1 MADHI
6 VVPRERQGIE
16 LDEFLCLLYPLLNKG
31 FLRRQVRDGNVLLDG
46 QPTLPSQHLRSDQ
59 VVSIELDEDA
69 ADLPEPPV
77 APTLELAVL
86 FEDDEVLVVEKPA
99 GLAVEP
105 ERWERGNAC
114 LSGGLLQLALQRA
127 DLELEG
133 PDQPSEGLGFR
144 PRIVHRID
152 KETSGAVLV
161 AKTLEAERRLR
172 EAFASRA
179 VDKQYLALVE
189 GEYPLADGEE
199 VLIDRPIGP
208 DLRKS
213 GRMRIDEGSGK
224 ASQTRVR
231 VEERYAGFTLLRC
244 EPVTGRTHQIRVHLA
259 AEGFPL
265 AVDKV
270 YGRRNELKLS
280 EIKRNYRSKR
290 GRAELPLIDRLTL
303 HAHVLG
309 FPDSGGGMHTVTA
322 PLPKDFQ
329 RVLKQLA
336 KVRPYTRR

>member
-16 LDEFLCLLYPLLNKG
+16 LDEFLCLLFPLLNKG
-31 FLRRQVRDGNVLLDG
+31 YLRRQVRDGKVLVDG
-46 QPTLPSQHLRSDQ
+46 QPALPSRHLRSDQ

-114 LSGGLLQLALQRA
+114 LSGGLLQLALQRS
-127 DLELEG
+127 DLEPEA
-133 PDQPSEGLGFR
+133 PDQPAEGLGFR

-189 GEYPLADGEE
+189 GEYPLAEE
-199 VLIDRPIGP
+199 EEAVIDRPIGP

-213 GRMRIDEGSGK
+213 GRMRIDEGGGK
-224 ASQTRVR
+224 ASRTRVR
-231 VEERYAGFTLLRC
+231 VEERYSGFTLLRC

-265 AVDKV
+265 AVDKL

-303 HAHVLG
+303 HAQVLG
-309 FPDSGGGMHTVTA
+309 FPDAEGGVHTVTA

-329 RVLKQLA
+329 RALKQLA